1 MRVSLIIPTYNRA
14 DFLVDAIKS
23 AMAQDYS
30 DLEIIIADN
39 ASTDYTAAAAKYFSK
54 DPRIK
59 YFKNSENIGMVRNW
73 RKAVVEYTTGEW
85 FLVLSDDDILTN
97 PRFVSQAVEI
107 IKSASEVSVVYS
119 NSYVFDEALNT
130 ITKIKLPFAEVENGP
145 LVFSKRGTI
154 RPQDFA
160 LCNVLFNKKA
170 SLACGA
176 FVNSNNLSCDT
187 ELFLRL
193 CLRGSVGVVREYS
206 SIYRV
211 HSGNLLKSASRN
223 VDLVMGSLDSLLV
236 PLLEAEK
243 EHLNRALI
251 QDFVHNSRIKREIL
265 VGLLKASALSG
276 ERARKLYHNLQTT
289 CRGLNYTLLPSPFV
303 FKILILAATTL
314 TPFFVLRRLV
324 LYLFNTSKRFL
335 FGRQIYFE
343 LLKQKV
349 YIID

>member
-14 DFLVDAIKS
+14 DFLVDAVNS
-23 AMAQDYS
+23 AFAQDYS

-39 ASTDYTAAAAKYFSK
+39 ASSDHTSSAAKYFSK

-59 YFKNSENIGMVRNW
+59 YFRNPENIGMVKNW
-73 RKAVVEYTTGEW
+73 RKAVLEYATGEW
-85 FLVLSDDDILTN
+85 FLILSDDDILTN
-97 PRFVSQAVEI
+97 TKFISQAIEI
-107 IKSASEVSVVYS
+107 IKSSKNVSVVYS

-130 ITKIKLPFAEVENGP
+130 ITKIKLPFAQIENGS

-154 RPQDFA
+154 NPQDFA
-160 LCNVLFNKKA
+160 LCNVLFNRKSA
-170 SLACGA
+170 LECDA
-176 FVNSNNLSCDT
+176 FMNSNNLSCDT

-193 CLRGSVGVVREYS
+193 CLRGSVGVIQEYS

-223 VDLVMGSLDSLLV
+223 IDLVMGSLDSLLV

-243 EHLNRALI
+243 AHMDPDVIRS
-251 QDFVHNSRIKREIL
+251 FVVNSRIKREIL
-265 VGLLKASALSG
+265 VGLLKASALSDN
-276 ERARKLYHNLQTT
+276 RARKLYFDLKTSSK
-289 CRGLNYTLLPSPFV
+289 GLKYKLLPSLF
-303 FKILILAATTL
+303 FFNLLTLSAKTL
-314 TPFFVLRRLV
+314 TPFFVLRKLA
-324 LYLFNTSKRFL
+324 LYLINTSKRFL
-335 FGRQIYFE
+335 FGHQIYFE

>member
-23 AMAQDYS
+23 ALAQDYA
-30 DLEIIIADN
+30 DLEIVIADN
-39 ASTDYTAAAAKYFSK
+39 ASTDYTSAAAKYFLK
-54 DPRIK
+54 DPRVR
-59 YFKNSENIGMVRNW
+59 YFKNSENIGMVKNW
-73 RKAVVEYTTGEW
+73 RKAVVKYTTGDW

-107 IKSASEVSVVYS
+107 INSATGVSVVYS
-119 NSYVFDEALNT
+119 NSYIFDEALKT
-130 ITKIKLPFAEVENGP
+130 ITKIKLPFAAVENGAY
-145 LVFSKRGTI
+145 VFSKRGTV

-170 SLACGA
+170 SLDCGA

-193 CLRGSVGVVREYS
+193 CLKGSVGVIPDFS

-236 PLLEAEK
+236 PLIEAEK
-243 EHLNRALI
+243 NHLNRALI

-265 VGLLKASALSG
+265 VALLKASALNG
-276 ERARKLYHNLQTT
+276 DRAKRLYHDLQTT
-289 CRGLNYTLLPSPFV
+289 CRGLNYDLLPSVFV
-303 FKILILAATTL
+303 FKILILTAKTL
-314 TPFFVLRRLV
+314 TPFFVLRRFA
-324 LYLFNTSKRFL
+324 LYLFNTLKRFL